1 ANLKEELNWKDVWAY
16 SVGASYQVNPQWV
29 LRTGFALDKSPT
41 SNADRTVRIPV
52 GNRKI
57 LSLGAGWQASD
68 NLTLDVAYA
77 YIRET
82 AAGVN
87 QQASTTPTSALIKP
101 AYSAKYRNSAHGLT
115 GQATWH
121 F

>member
-1 ANLKEELNWKDVWAY
+1 MPKFSSLKEELNLQDGLI
-16 SVGASYQVNPQWV
+16 GASYQVNPQWV

-41 SNADRTVRIPV
+41 TNADRTVRIPV

-57 LSLGAGWQASD
+57 LTFGAGWQASD
-68 NLTLDVAYA
+68 NLTLDMAYA

-87 QQASTTPTSALIKP
+87 QEAGSNAALKP
-101 AYSAKYRNSAHGLT
+101 AYRAKYRNSAHGFT
-115 GQATWH
+115 GQATWR